1 MVTTMKPMDPA
12 LLSGPLATTLAEVG
26 LVDHHVHGALRT
38 TPPRSEWESFVT
50 EGPRAPT
57 VGSIFDSQV
66 GLAIRRWC
74 APLLDLEPHAS
85 AEGYWARRSEL
96 GESEVTRRLLEP
108 TGVDTWLVE
117 TGFQGDA
124 VLSPHEM
131 AAVTGNAREVVRLE
145 TVAEGLLRETGA
157 AGFHAAYGPALARAT
172 EGAVATKSVLAYRHG
187 FDVEPERPSVAEVTQ
202 AADRTLA
209 ADAENSRIA
218 DPVLLRHLQWCAI
231 DRGLPLQIHSGYGDP
246 DLDLHRANPLLLMP
260 WLRLVEPTGVPILL
274 LHNYP
279 YHREAGYL
287 AQVFDVVHCDVGLA
301 INYTGARSPAIIAE
315 SLELTPFHKQLFSS
329 DAWGPAELH
338 LLGSWLWRRGMA
350 QVLGRFVEEGDWSLG
365 DAERVVRLV
374 AHENARR
381 IYGVD

>member
-1 MVTTMKPMDPA
+1 MDPH
-12 LLSGPLATTLAEVG
+12 LLNGPLADALTSLR
-26 LVDHHVHGALRT
+26 LVDHHVHGALRS
-38 TPPRSEWESFVT
+38 TPPRREWEALVT
-50 EGPRAPT
+50 EAPRAPR

-74 APLLDLEPHAS
+74 APLLDLDPHAPT
-85 AEGYWARRSEL
+85 EDYWARRTEL
-96 GESEVTRRLLEP
+96 GEAEVTRRLLP
-108 TGVDTWLVE
+108 AAGVSTWLVE
-117 TGFQGDA
+117 TGYLGDA
-124 VLSPHEM
+124 LLDPGEM
-131 AAVTGNAREVVRLE
+131 ASVSGTAREVVRLE
-145 TVAEGLLRETGA
+145 TVAEGLLRDAGA
-157 AGFHAAYGPALARAT
+157 QGFHAAYPHVLARAT
-172 EGAVATKSVLAYRHG
+172 AGAVGTKSVIAYRHG
-187 FDVEPERPSVAEVTQ
+187 FDVPPERPSAAEVTR
-202 AADRTLA
+202 AASATLA
-209 ADAENSRIA
+209 AGDATPRIS
-218 DPVLLRHLQWCAI
+218 DPVLLRHLQWCAV
-231 DRGLPLQIHSGYGDP
+231 DLGLPHQIHSGYGDP

-315 SLELTPFHKQLFSS
+315 SLELTPFHKQLYSS

-350 QVLGRFVEEGDWSLG
+350 QVLGRFVDDGDWSLP
-365 DAERVVRLV
+365 DAERVATLV

-381 IYGVD
+381 VYQLT

>member
-1 MVTTMKPMDPA
+1 M
-12 LLSGPLATTLAEVG
+12 
-26 LVDHHVHGALRT
+26 
-38 TPPRSEWESFVT
+38 
-50 EGPRAPT
+50 
-57 VGSIFDSQV
+57 GSIFDSQV

-85 AEGYWARRSEL
+85 AEDYWARRTEL
-96 GESEVTRRLLEP
+96 GESEVTRRLLRP
-108 TGVDTWLVE
+108 AGVDTWLVE
-117 TGFQGDA
+117 TGFQGDT
-124 VLSPHEM
+124 VLGPDEM
-131 AAVTGNAREVVRLE
+131 AAIAGTAREVVRLE
-145 TVAEGLLRETGA
+145 TVAEGLLRKVGA
-157 AGFHAAYGPALARAT
+157 QGFHAAYGPALARAT
-172 EGAVATKSVLAYRHG
+172 EGAVGTKSVLAYRSG
-187 FDVEPERPSVAEVTQ
+187 FDVAPERPSPQAVTD

-209 ADAENSRIA
+209 ADADNPRIT

-260 WLRLVEPTGVPILL
+260 WLRLVEPTGVPIML

-279 YHREAGYL
+279 FHREAGYL

-315 SLELTPFHKQLFSS
+315 SLELTPFHKQLYSS
-329 DAWGPAELH
+329 DAWGPGELH

-350 QVLGRFVEEGDWSLG
+350 RVLGSFVHEGDWSQA
-365 DAERVVRLV
+365 DAERVVHLV

-381 IYGVD
+381 VYQLD

>member
-1 MVTTMKPMDPA
+1 MDPQ
-12 LLSGPLATTLAEVG
+12 LVNGPLAETLARVG
-26 LVDHHVHGALRT
+26 LVDHHVHGALRA
-38 TPPRSEWESFVT
+38 TPPRPEWESLVT
-50 EGPRAPT
+50 EAPHAPA

-74 APLLDLEPHAS
+74 SPLLDLEPHAPT
-85 AEGYWARRSEL
+85 EDYWGRRTEL
-96 GESEVTRRLLEP
+96 GEDEVTRRLL
-108 TGVDTWLVE
+108 TAAGVDTWLVE
-117 TGFQGDA
+117 TGFNGDA
-124 VLSPHEM
+124 VLDPAAM
-131 AAVTGNAREVVRLE
+131 AAITGEAREVVRLE
-145 TVAEGLLRETGA
+145 TVAEGLLREVGA
-157 AGFHAAYGPALARAT
+157 AGFHAAYPTALARAT
-172 EGAVATKSVLAYRHG
+172 EGAVGTKSVLAYRHG
-187 FDVEPERPSVAEVTQ
+187 FDVAPERPSAADVTQ
-202 AADRTLA
+202 AADRALA
-209 ADAENSRIA
+209 AGDTEPRVT
-218 DPVLLRHLQWCAI
+218 DPVLLRHLQWCAV

-315 SLELTPFHKQLFSS
+315 SLELTPFHKQLYSS

-350 QVLGRFVEEGDWSLG
+350 RVVGRFVEDGDWSQD
-365 DAERVVRLV
+365 DAERLVHRV

-381 IYGVD
+381 VYQLD